1 MSIHTQ
7 QRIQIPEA
15 PLSTHR
21 LCSIKKGQERK
32 LPRPLHIFEL
42 QAALN
47 QKRP

>member
-7 QRIQIPEA
+7 RKIQIPEKR
-15 PLSTHR
+15 LSTHR

-32 LPRPLHIFEL
+32 LPRPLHISEL